1 MHSSRSR
8 SITTEMPCSPT
19 EPDASE
25 TRTPPAPSPWIAGLD
40 GCRGA
45 WAGVL
50 LNLADGCHR
59 AARFATVAD
68 LVDAPEAPAFV
79 GIDIPIGLPDR
90 ITDGG
95 RVADRAARAYLGQ
108 GRASVFPMP
117 PRAAVHAPDYETAK
131 ALSRAGSD
139 PPFAP
144 SIQGWNIFRSVREV
158 DGLLRARP
166 DLCDRLHEVH
176 PEVAF
181 RRLNRDRALAASKKT
196 PDGQA
201 ARRALLLGA
210 GLPKALVAA
219 RPAGIG
225 ADDHLDALAALVV
238 ARDLACGRAVPMP
251 DPPGRDGFDLPI
263 VIWAPG
269 DVS

>member
-1 MHSSRSR
+1 
-8 SITTEMPCSPT
+8 MPPI
-19 EPDASE
+19 AA
-25 TRTPPAPSPWIAGLD
+25 RTPSPWIAGLD

-50 LNLADGCHR
+50 LNRDDGRHR

-68 LVDAPEAPAFV
+68 CLDAPEAPACV

-90 ITDGG
+90 VEGGG
-95 RVADRAARAYLGQ
+95 RVADRAARAFLGA

-117 PRAAVHAPDYETAK
+117 ARAAVYAPDYETAK

-144 SIQGWNIFRSVREV
+144 SIQGFNIFSAVREV

-166 DLCDRLHEVH
+166 DLRARLHEVH

-181 RRLNRDRALAASKKT
+181 RRLNGDRALVAGKKT
-196 PDGQA
+196 PEGHA

-210 GLPKALVAA
+210 GLPETLVAA
-219 RPAGIG
+219 RPARIG
-225 ADDHLDALAALVV
+225 ADDHVDALAALVV
-238 ARDLACGRAVPMP
+238 ARDIALGRAMPMP
-251 DPPGRDGFDLPI
+251 DPPGRDRFDLPI

-269 DVS
+269 HVP

>member
-1 MHSSRSR
+1 M
-8 SITTEMPCSPT
+8 
-19 EPDASE
+19 PDAP
-25 TRTPPAPSPWIAGLD
+25 RPPIPAQKPSPWIAGLD

-50 LNLADGCHR
+50 LNRDDGRHR

-68 LVDAPEAPAFV
+68 CLDAPEAPAFV

-90 ITDGG
+90 VEGGG
-95 RVADRAARAYLGQ
+95 RVADRAARAWLGS

-117 PRAAVHAPDYETAK
+117 PRAAVYAPDYETAK
-131 ALSRAGSD
+131 ALSRAASD

-144 SIQGWNIFRSVREV
+144 SIQGWNIFRGVREV

-166 DLCDRLHEVH
+166 DLGARLYEVH
-176 PEVAF
+176 PEIAF
-181 RRLNRDRALAASKKT
+181 RRLNGDRALAAPKKK
-196 PDGQA
+196 PEGQA
-201 ARRALLLGA
+201 ARRALLHDA
-210 GLPKALVAA
+210 GLAEALIAG

-238 ARDLACGRAVPMP
+238 ARDIAGGRAVPLP
-251 DPPGRDGFDLPI
+251 DPPGRDAFGLPI
-263 VIWAPG
+263 VIWMPG
-269 DVS
+269 SVP